1 MMLTTLTFSFP
12 CFANEPELFTGV
24 RRPQPAFLRVPD
36 EAFALVG
43 SMNVEVGEE
52 LEPNFALASSVRPS
66 AGPLVSGV
74 HPKGPVLILIVLSG
88 HIKVEVS

>member
-1 MMLTTLTFSFP
+1 MLTTLTFSFP

-52 LEPNFALASSVRPS
+52 LEPNFALASPVRPP
-66 AGPLVSGV
+66 AGPLM
-74 HPKGPVLILIVLSG
+74 
-88 HIKVEVS
+88 